1 MIWTSRHI
9 DPRAGIAYAILVLVL
24 VWGTPGAAQEAQWG
38 HEFPYEFSR
47 PAPSEVED
55 DSGPPV
61 AEPFFAWLIHLT
73 ETDTLGTWSAEEIQS
88 TLGQWPGTSRFP
100 VETLVRLERR
110 RPSEAE
116 QFSWPHAAVRAV
128 WEMTLTEDLERSMPY
143 SILGYHPGTLR
154 LSRHLLLTE
163 VRKGTLAYAD
173 GADPHLMRDV
183 IMFRLDQ
190 GYLVLDVDGLVDR
203 LLGKSL
209 DDSGTVGFVLA
220 REEGRL
226 LGLAVSLGRSGRRIY
241 GEFDFR
247 QDKVL
252 PNGRP
257 AARGL
262 SAACRMKMLEDYT
275 GPELGRWVDGR

>member
-1 MIWTSRHI
+1 
-9 DPRAGIAYAILVLVL
+9 
-24 VWGTPGAAQEAQWG
+24 
-38 HEFPYEFSR
+38 
-47 PAPSEVED
+47 
-55 DSGPPV
+55 
-61 AEPFFAWLIHLT
+61 
-73 ETDTLGTWSAEEIQS
+73 
-88 TLGQWPGTSRFP
+88 
-100 VETLVRLERR
+100 VETLLQLERR
-110 RPSEAE
+110 RPSEDE
-116 QFSWPHAAVRAV
+116 QRSWPHAAVRAV

-163 VRKGTLAYAD
+163 VRAGTLAYAD

-226 LGLAVSLGRSGRRIY
+226 LGLAVSRGRNGRRIY

-247 QDKVL
+247 RDKVL

-262 SAACRMKMLEDYT
+262 SATCRMKMLEDYT